1 MFSQKQLPDGSK
13 LSSVRKVGTR
23 VTYNFTPANSH
34 TPTSS
39 VRTRHGCPHEAID
52 ALMAAGKLP
61 EPTYEDWRAKV
72 AAKVGKPIGFSV
84 NDDPQYAKE
93 MKK

>member
-13 LSSVRKVGTR
+13 LSAVRKAGTQ
-23 VTYNFTPANSH
+23 VTYNFTPANSN
-34 TPTSS
+34 TPTNS
-39 VRTRHGCPHEAID
+39 VRTRHGCPHEAVD

-61 EPTYEDWRAKV
+61 EPSYEDWRAEA

-84 NDDPQYAKE
+84 NDDPQYTKE
-93 MKK
+93 TKK